1 MLKKHQL
8 LYNAALEQRITAYRK
23 QGISLNYYQQAKELT
38 ELRAELPEFK
48 ALNAQSSQNTLKRMD
63 RAFQQFYRR
72 CKEGVEKAGFPRFKS
87 FARYPGWGY
96 NTHGDGWRFLI
107 EEKAYL
113 KLSSVGHIRMRGKA
127 RTPGKPKTLDILY
140 KQGKWYASVVFEC
153 EPERKQNAMTGAVG
167 LDWGVETFATLAH
180 DGNDYTAI
188 ENERH
193 LRSAL
198 NQLKGLQRDL
208 SRKKRDSRNWSKAK
222 KRVTALHSK
231 IARKRHEFLH
241 QTSTKI
247 VRENSLIAVEKLSIK
262 GMTAKGGK
270 LKKGLNREVLC
281 TAPAAFHGMLKYLCP
296 PGCKVEETGTRY
308 IEVPTRKVKPSQTC
322 SGCGKQEKKPLH
334 QRKHICSCGIHL
346 SRDETAA
353 RVILNWVLGRES
365 ALCGEIALAV
375 SAKHETLAIA
385 TA

>member
-1 MLKKHQL
+1 MTLHKRRVNYRLYPKPDQTEALLGMLKKHQL

-113 KLSSVGHIRMRGKA
+113 KLSGVGHIRMRGKA
-127 RTPGKPKTLDILY
+127 RTPGKPKTLDIMH

-153 EPERKQNAMTGAVG
+153 EPERKQNAVTNAIG

-180 DGNDYTAI
+180 DNDEYTAI
-188 ENERH
+188 ENKRH
-193 LRSAL
+193 LRSEL
-198 NQLKGLQRDL
+198 NQLKQLQRDC
-208 SRKKRDSRNWSKAK
+208 SRKKRGSRNWSKAK
-222 KRVTALHSK
+222 QKIAALHTK

-241 QTSTKI
+241 QISSQLVK
-247 VRENSLIAVEKLSIK
+247 EN
-262 GMTAKGGK
+262 
-270 LKKGLNREVLC
+270 
-281 TAPAAFHGMLKYLCP
+281 
-296 PGCKVEETGTRY
+296 
-308 IEVPTRKVKPSQTC
+308 
-322 SGCGKQEKKPLH
+322 
-334 QRKHICSCGIHL
+334 
-346 SRDETAA
+346 
-353 RVILNWVLGRES
+353 
-365 ALCGEIALAV
+365 
-375 SAKHETLAIA
+375 
-385 TA
+385 